1 MIFRGA
7 STFSIFALCA
17 VSPQASSTRS
27 ETAGGSGRLISVI
40 KQRRTN
46 GDQPPATAG
55 GFELTGRRRVMKTNL
70 IGFVATLVF
79 LVGAPLGIV
88 AWGSHA
94 GQASQG
100 KDDYRLEGPFTQGN
114 LTVFLIHGQDKIKG
128 QTFLTLQEALVQRKV
143 IVRETREVNQ
153 LSIENVSREEVYVQ
167 SGDIVKG
174 GKQDRMLVVDLIL
187 PPRSGKIPI
196 AAFCV
201 ENGRWNQRGS
211 EEVTVFNSSSNAV
224 ASREIKLAAKAKG
237 SQGDVWREVAVA
249 QDKLSSNTGG
259 RVNAAASPTSFEL
272 ALENKQVQASADGYL
287 KALSSIVDGKPDV
300 IGYVFAING
309 KVNSADVYASSALF
323 KKLWPKLLKASA
335 IEAVAELHRGEKFD
349 APKPTDVKG
358 FLDDSSKG
366 TEKQKDVSGRVQMVT
381 RETEENVFFE
391 TRDRAKSDTWV
402 HRNYIKKN

>member
-1 MIFRGA
+1 
-7 STFSIFALCA
+7 
-17 VSPQASSTRS
+17 
-27 ETAGGSGRLISVI
+27 
-40 KQRRTN
+40 
-46 GDQPPATAG
+46 
-55 GFELTGRRRVMKTNL
+55 MKTNL
-70 IGFVATLVF
+70 IGFVATLVL

-114 LTVFLIHGQDKIKG
+114 LTVFLIHGKDKIKG
-128 QTFLTLQEALVQRKV
+128 ETFITLQEALVQKKV
-143 IVRETREVNQ
+143 IVRETRSVNE
-153 LSIENVSREEVYVQ
+153 LSIENISSQEVYVQ

-174 GKQDRMLVVDLIL
+174 GQQDRMMAVDLIL
-187 PPRSGKIPI
+187 PPRSGRIPI

-201 ENGRWNQRGS
+201 ENGRWSQRGS
-211 EEVTVFNSSSNAV
+211 EQVTVFNSSANVV
-224 ASREIKLAAKAKG
+224 ASREVKLAAKMKG
-237 SQGDVWREVAVA
+237 SQGEVWREVSVA
-249 QDKLSSNTGG
+249 QDKLSANVGT
-259 RVNAAASPTSFEL
+259 RVNGNASPTSFQL
-272 ALENKQVQASADGYL
+272 ALENKDVQANADGYIKTL
-287 KALSSIVDGKPDV
+287 ANIVDGKPDV

-349 APKPTDVKG
+349 APKPSDVKG

-366 TEKQKDVSGRVQMVT
+366 PEKQKDVSGRVQMVT